1 MPREWNETK
10 TSFLLSP
17 PLKWCQGVQ
26 AWIPKERVRKVE
38 RVVILDSDSD
48 SETDSCEFV
57 FRQTD
62 RPASGSIV
70 RDNFHDTDS

>member
-1 MPREWNETK
+1 M
-10 TSFLLSP
+10 
-17 PLKWCQGVQ
+17 
-26 AWIPKERVRKVE
+26 E